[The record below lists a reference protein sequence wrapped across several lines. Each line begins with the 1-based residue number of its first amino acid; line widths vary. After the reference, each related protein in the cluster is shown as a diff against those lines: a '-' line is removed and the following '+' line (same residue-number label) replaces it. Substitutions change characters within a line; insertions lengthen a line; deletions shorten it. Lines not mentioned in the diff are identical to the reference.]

1 MNRECR
7 EVRELLTSK
16 KEAGHERHLAGCRAC
31 RRYAGRLQAAR
42 HYFEAHHGG
51 VEPDAAFAARVSQR
65 LNGRPPSRER
75 RQAWRLLPATLVL
88 ALILAWFAFQTSPSP
103 TEVSESLAPTE
114 DLFSWL
120 LEQPED
126 GQ

>member
-65 LNGRPPSRER
+65 LNGRPVAALGWA
-75 RQAWRLLPATLVL
+75 AWRLLPATVVL

-103 TEVSESLAPTE
+103 AQGVFHVVCLARRGR
-114 DLFSWL
+114 FI
-120 LEQPED
+120 
-126 GQ
+126 G